1 MTAAVATA
9 DDIVEAW
16 IYGGPSGQ
24 VLTDAAPESPE
35 WFAARRSGI
44 TATDIPQIIGE
55 SRHGNARSV
64 WADKRG
70 ELPDEPAGEAAEW
83 GHLLEPIVADQWAE
97 RRGAAVFPV
106 GPMRNESEPW
116 QVASL
121 DRLVE
126 ACPDCG
132 VPGVCGLEVKTRS
145 AFTSGMW
152 RDDLPSDVHAQV
164 MWQMVVTGHRHE
176 HVACLLGGQR
186 LVSMRVDW
194 DQEIADWLV
203 TEAERVWRHVLAG
216 TPPEVRF
223 DDVHLSKVLARL
235 FPDRS
240 GDAVIPVETGDL
252 LLAEWADAKAELTTA
267 RAIARDAEARVKA
280 CETWMVDLLGSAETA
295 RIEGTDEPAW
305 TYATKNRRGY
315 TVQPCTYRQL
325 TVGGTR

>member
-1 MTAAVATA
+1 MSTATA
-9 DDIVEAW
+9 HELTTPTGVLVYD
-16 IYGGPSGQ
+16 GPPRS
-24 VLTDAAPESPE
+24 DE
-35 WFAARRSGI
+35 WFATRRAGI
-44 TATDIPQIIGE
+44 TATDIPAIIGE
-55 SRHGNARSV
+55 SSHGNARSV
-64 WADKRG
+64 WAEKRG
-70 ELPDEPAGEAAEW
+70 ELPSDEAGEAGWW
-83 GHLLEPIVADQWAE
+83 GTALEPLVADRWAE
-97 RRGAAVFPV
+97 VHGVTVRPV
-106 GPMRNESEPW
+106 GVLANAAAPW
-116 QVASL
+116 QRASL
-121 DRLVE
+121 DRLVDD
-126 ACPDCG
+126 CPDG
-132 VPGVCGLEVKTRS
+132 DGPCGLECKTRS
-145 AFTSGMW
+145 AFTAGLW